1 MHLRNIIKTVG
12 LTAGVSAIAA
22 LPMGIIYI
30 AEVSKGGIDKS
41 ITPGYVI
48 PSKLEVPLVKD
59 LDKDGNNEVLM
70 NYKGKSYLLM
80 EDKEGNPI
88 IKQYSLSNSQI
99 NLKE

>member
-59 LDKDGNNEVLM
+59 LDKDGNNEVLLKY
-70 NYKGKSYLLM
+70 NGIEWLLM
-80 EDKEGNPI
+80 EDEHGNPV
-88 IKQYSLSNSQI
+88 IKELSYRNI
-99 NLKE
+99 HP